1 MMDYEHLS
9 PGGSHSP
16 SGTDPSPAANST
28 TTNTQR
34 PARACEYCRLHKV
47 RCDIDPNDPSRPC
60 GRCLK
65 ANRECVSSS
74 YSRKRRKTTDSR
86 VLELE
91 RKVEKLTE
99 RLDAVEK
106 GTGIGGP
113 GKTSS
118 DDAPPALVVHPPG
131 PLPRAPP
138 AIDPVKY
145 LKRDVIDRGII
156 SIELA
161 DRIYSH
167 YINTISPVFPGVV
180 LPSATS
186 DDTRRQ
192 KPTVFLAILAA
203 SSATFGAN
211 LQSTLQHELLNSY
224 CEQIIRRGVKSL
236 ELVQALTIS
245 ILWYY
250 PPDTYG
256 GNNINQFI
264 HMAAVMVHDIALT
277 KPHGVKRAP
286 PPQDSAAQVEQ
297 QLNEQFPVNAG
308 WRFMIWGA
316 NSDTALPE
324 SRRALLSCYFL
335 CSKFVHNLFNS
346 WYRVNCI
353 NN

>member
-16 SGTDPSPAANST
+16 SGTDPSPTANSTTTTT

-65 ANRECVSSS
+65 ASRECVSSS

-91 RKVEKLTE
+91 RKVENLTE

-131 PLPRAPP
+131 PQPRPP
-138 AIDPVKY
+138 PGIDPVKY

-203 SSATFGAN
+203 SSATFDAN

-277 KPHGVKRAP
+277 KPHGLKRAP
-286 PPQDSAAQVEQ
+286 PPQDSAAQAEQ

-308 WRFMIWGA
+308 WRFLIWGT
-316 NSDTALPE
+316 NSDSALPE

-335 CSKFVHNLFNS
+335 CSKFVHNPFNS
-346 WYRVNCI
+346 
-353 NN
+353 